1 MVIGVTGGIACGK
14 SSIGKV
20 IQRLGARIIE
30 ADEIGWEILEKDE
43 IKENILEAFGREYI
57 GTDNKIDRKRIGKL
71 LFENKEELVK
81 FNAIVHPP
89 LLTNLKEKI
98 ENDQIPL
105 SDRQAGFA
113 KGGKRGILAV
123 VATLIAEWKIE
134 DWFDS
139 IICVTSPTDLQTVRL
154 VEKGFTREEA
164 ENRIESQLPQ
174 SVRVK
179 TAEFIL
185 RNDTTL
191 RNLEDKAREIF
202 EILRKREIE
211 SLNHKITRD

>member
-20 IQRLGARIIE
+20 FQRLGARIIE

-43 IKENILEAFGREYI
+43 IKESILEEFGREYL

-71 LFENKEELVK
+71 LFGNKEELEK

-98 ENDQIPL
+98 EN
-105 SDRQAGFA
+105 S
-113 KGGKRGILAV
+113 RGVKILAV

-139 IICVTSPTDLQTVRL
+139 IICVTSPTGLQIVRL
-154 VEKGFTREEA
+154 VEKGLTREEA

-174 SVRVK
+174 SIRVQ

-191 RNLEDKAREIF
+191 RNLEDKTREIY
-202 EILRKREIE
+202 EILRKRE
-211 SLNHKITRD
+211 LHQ